1 MKKSS
6 KVQRFPSVSKNEV
19 GDNWD
24 KYLVHLYQVQM
35 RESIASDQGASPA
48 TLDRRGSAEEQ
59 EWDTR
64 STARDVKNQYQN
76 MQERLVETCI

>member
-48 TLDRRGSAEEQ
+48 ILDRRGSAGEQ
-59 EWDTR
+59 EWVTK
-64 STARDVKNQYQN
+64 SPARDVKNQ
-76 MQERLVETCI
+76 

>member
-1 MKKSS
+1 MRKSS

-48 TLDRRGSAEEQ
+48 TLDKRGSAGEQ
-59 EWDTR
+59 EWVIK
-64 STARDVKNQYQN
+64 SPARDVKNKYQN
-76 MQERLVETCI
+76 MQEKLDETYL